1 MTNGEVHGPAVCP
14 GCRTQDTAPVA
25 EARTGKRG
33 RRDDLASRLAP
44 APEHTGNGCMHFAEG
59 LLIAFLAGAAG
70 AHFAGKW
77 GLPWLTVVGGVAA
90 VLIFVATVAIVRTE
104 HGDAQRVRAGESRA
118 AALTAEARYCYTCQ
132 GVFQPSGTPWQGVL
146 TPERFRHHVWTQA
159 GYGDQ
164 LDGKAKA
171 AELP

>member
-14 GCRTQDTAPVA
+14 GCRTQDTALVA

-33 RRDDLASRLAP
+33 RRDDLGSRLAP
-44 APEHTGNGCMHFAEG
+44 APEHTGNGCM
-59 LLIAFLAGAAG
+59 
-70 AHFAGKW
+70 HFAGKW

-90 VLIFVATVAIVRTE
+90 VLIFVATVAVVRTE